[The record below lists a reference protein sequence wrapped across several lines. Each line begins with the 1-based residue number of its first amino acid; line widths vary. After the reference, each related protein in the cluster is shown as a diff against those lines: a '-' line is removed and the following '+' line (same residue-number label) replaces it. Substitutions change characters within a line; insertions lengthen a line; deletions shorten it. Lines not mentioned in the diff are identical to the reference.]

1 MSYHY
6 YDIMRKELAKLCL
19 DVVKYIITAVVISG
33 LFSGMEENWQI
44 YLIAFLLVVI
54 LIVISYYLF
63 NDKK

>member
-1 MSYHY
+1 
-6 YDIMRKELAKLCL
+6 MRKELAKLCL
-19 DVVKYIITAVVISG
+19 DVITAVVISG

>member
-1 MSYHY
+1 MLRRGKVHY
-6 YDIMRKELAKLCL
+6 YCRSHQWIIFWNGRKLA
-19 DVVKYIITAVVISG
+19 
-33 LFSGMEENWQI
+33 I